1 MTGVVA
7 GHLISKYGNLKGT
20 SCQEANDGSA
30 TISGTQAPIPIL
42 EPVLE
47 PIAPEQEPTPPF
59 LRGRHQKT
67 PRGRPGHR
75 KQPFATYKE
84 VAKG

>member
-1 MTGVVA
+1 MPGVVA

-30 TISGTQAPIPIL
+30 TISAIQVPIPVL
-42 EPVLE
+42 ESVLE
-47 PIAPEQEPTPPF
+47 PIAPEQEPTPPC
-59 LRGRHQKT
+59 LRGRHQTT
-67 PRGRPGHR
+67 PRGPPGHR